1 MAMLVS
7 VFKSFGFDEAPP
19 GEFTKRAF
27 LNNKIS
33 LAEAE
38 AVVDLIDSHDRGGVV
53 LSAKTLSGDFTKKVL
68 GALWGYKQSASKG

>member
-1 MAMLVS
+1 MAGWVLCLCWLIFLSLWVLMRL
-7 VFKSFGFDEAPP
+7 P

-38 AVVDLIDSHDRGGVV
+38 AVVDLIDSYDQDGVV
-53 LSAKTLSGDFTKKVL
+53 LSSNTLQVILQKRFWVSQML
-68 GALWGYKQSASKG
+68 